1 MSWTLKLFTVTNW
14 MRVFSW
20 AFATD
25 GSVSTGDTTACG
37 QGAAGGANP
46 RAVPAAGAGNVP
58 LVQGPQITR
67 LDAESPAL
75 GPRLKDSE
83 FSVSLV
89 QGSHTTTPHTQL
101 LTTQKKMS
109 AVKMKMDTLLLT
121 LMSWLCFFTSFDWNS
136 CEKIRTLYFGFLPYE
151 NMTTTTTTKINQ
163 SRLCIINF

>member
-1 MSWTLKLFTVTNW
+1 M
-14 MRVFSW
+14 
-20 AFATD
+20 
-25 GSVSTGDTTACG
+25 STGDTTACG

-121 LMSWLCFFTSFDWNS
+121 LMS
-136 CEKIRTLYFGFLPYE
+136 
-151 NMTTTTTTKINQ
+151 
-163 SRLCIINF
+163 